1 MVKELMKLTEEEL
14 RKLLEE
20 TIREEIKKYKNNK

>member
-20 TIREEIKKYKNNK
+20 TIREEIKKYKNKK